1 MGGFTRLTNQG
12 GSKEGPME
20 MSFFFENFDTIPYAY
35 IQVLEATLGD
45 IEVNEGRLQPL
56 KKTKRAET
64 LEWEPEEIR
73 FSRRGVFK

>member
-1 MGGFTRLTNQG
+1 
-12 GSKEGPME
+12 ME
-20 MSFFFENFDTIPYAY
+20 MRYFFLKTFTLSLAY
-35 IQVLEATLGD
+35 IPEVLKATLGD